1 MHVGISDLSLIYVCR
16 KISFVK
22 NDPKFVE
29 SRNFKNYIP
38 RDFNQDLYHALF
50 NLNWEINDPNMLW
63 ENFQTTFNY
72 VADIH
77 APLQSRKVRN
87 RKAPWL
93 TDSIKKSMNRRDY
106 LKKKAIKA
114 NSTACHN
121 AYKSLRNEI
130 NKKIMYAKRDYYTN
144 CVDRNRNNT
153 KQMWKHINQLFN
165 KNSRSTNISV
175 LQIDEQVITENET
188 IVDLFNE
195 YFTDIGPN
203 LSNQMTETNTDFIN
217 VLFEFKTQH
226 KFNFK
231 NININEVLNALEK
244 LKTYKSTGHDNIP
257 AKLLKDASDAV
268 APFLVF
274 ISGLM

>member
-1 MHVGISDLSLIYVCR
+1 
-16 KISFVK
+16 
-22 NDPKFVE
+22 
-29 SRNFKNYIP
+29 
-38 RDFNQDLYHALF
+38 
-50 NLNWEINDPNMLW
+50 
-63 ENFQTTFNY
+63 
-72 VADIH
+72 
-77 APLQSRKVRN
+77 
-87 RKAPWL
+87 
-93 TDSIKKSMNRRDY
+93 
-106 LKKKAIKA
+106 
-114 NSTACHN
+114 
-121 AYKSLRNEI
+121 
-130 NKKIMYAKRDYYTN
+130 
-144 CVDRNRNNT
+144 
-153 KQMWKHINQLFN
+153 
-165 KNSRSTNISV
+165 V

-257 AKLLKDASDAV
+257 AKLKDASDAV